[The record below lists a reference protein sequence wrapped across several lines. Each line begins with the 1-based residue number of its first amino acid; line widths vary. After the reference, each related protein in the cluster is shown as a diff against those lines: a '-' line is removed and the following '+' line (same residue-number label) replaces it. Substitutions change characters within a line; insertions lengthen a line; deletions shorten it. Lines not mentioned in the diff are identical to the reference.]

1 MFAFLKEGWPALL
14 LVAAVAY
21 LLGSI
26 SFAIIVTRL
35 FSHKDIRDFGSG
47 NAGATNV

>member
-21 LLGSI
+21 LFGSI
-26 SFAIIVTRL
+26 SSAIIVTRL
-35 FSHKDIRDFGSG
+35 FSHKDIRHLLSLSLQFFLY
-47 NAGATNV
+47 